1 MRSNSPEAR
10 EETNEGDF
18 KAELVA
24 QKESAGRMELGRT
37 VGAFDDSSGCRA
49 VAESAG
55 LIEIKRSSERWCSTR
70 QVRTTYSSPGR
81 GVDEMY
87 TLHLTHPKRIRKG
100 RTRYKR

>member
-18 KAELVA
+18 KAKLVA

-37 VGAFDDSSGCRA
+37 VGAFYDNSGCRA

-55 LIEIKRSSERWCSTR
+55 LIEKEKVVRKVVLDAASSNDLR
-70 QVRTTYSSPGR
+70 
-81 GVDEMY
+81 
-87 TLHLTHPKRIRKG
+87 
-100 RTRYKR
+100 